1 MEHMQKKKAVY
12 FGMDAL
18 QGCLEL
24 LTERG
29 YEIVQICT
37 MPDDEY
43 DRTAG
48 IQKYAREHQIPCEV
62 GKITPQKIQ
71 ELAAAGAELMV
82 SAGYSWK
89 IPVCPKAR
97 QINIHPAYLPE
108 GRGSWPMPTAILRGR
123 ASGVTIHKLNER
135 FDEGDILLQ
144 ESIEIREQD
153 NLETLMERIREVAVR
168 LLGQFL
174 DYPKEL
180 WETARAQGKGEYW
193 EEPGDDERTFCVGA
207 PPEQVSRLLRA
218 FYGYGCLCHVDSV
231 PLEIVKGSVVKEG
244 GRIKGASLV
253 LPLAKGQV
261 VCDEWRLAFRRI
273 RLEDKEAMERIR
285 GRYHPELSD
294 YNFVLLYC
302 WQETMELSVYL
313 EEDFYV
319 VKSRDYFF
327 FPVGSKERTKE
338 FIDGLLALGIS
349 PVFRFCD
356 RQMRA
361 FAESVYFGRIVCEEA
376 EEDEDYVLD
385 NRVIRE
391 LPGKSFATRRKEF
404 SHFSRLD
411 PEPTV
416 ELITEE
422 NIGYLQEISAQVSGA
437 DEAAE
442 ACAIRHFF
450 ELELIGILVRRGGK
464 YVGFSI
470 CSEKEEETMQGHF
483 MKCTGTEKG
492 SKFYLMK
499 SCLDAFSDRYAHTN
513 IEDDMGNEGLRKY
526 KRSLK
531 PEIIPS
537 YTISMKREAEFDL

>member
-1 MEHMQKKKAVY
+1 MEHMKKKRAVY

-37 MPDDEY
+37 MPDDSY
-43 DRTAG
+43 DRTVG
-48 IQKYAREHQIPCEV
+48 IQNYAREHQIPCEL
-62 GKITPQKIQ
+62 GKVTPQKIQ

-82 SAGYSWK
+82 SAGYAWK
-89 IPVCPKAR
+89 IPVCQKVR

-108 GRGSWPMPTAILRGR
+108 GRGSWPMPAAILRGR
-123 ASGVTIHKLNER
+123 ASGVTIHKLDER

-144 ESIEIREQD
+144 EPIEIREQD
-153 NLETLMERIREVAVR
+153 NLETLMEGIREMAVR
-168 LLGQFL
+168 LLGEFL
-174 DYPKEL
+174 DHPEEL
-180 WETARAQGKGEYW
+180 WENARPQGNGEYW
-193 EEPGDDERTFCVGA
+193 EEPGDDERTFCIGET
-207 PPEQVSRLLRA
+207 PERVSRLLRA
-218 FYGYGCLCHVDSV
+218 FYGYGCLCRVGSV
-231 PLEIVKGSVVKEG
+231 LLEIVRGSVVKEG
-244 GRIKGASLV
+244 DEVKGASLM
-253 LPLAKGQV
+253 LPLAEGQV
-261 VCDEWRLAFRRI
+261 VCHEWQLAFRRI

-285 GRYHPELSD
+285 GRYQPELSD
-294 YNFVLLYC
+294 YTFVLLYC

-361 FAESVYFGRIVCEEA
+361 FAESAYFGRIVCEEA
-376 EEDEDYVLD
+376 EGDGDYVLD

-391 LPGKSFATRRKEF
+391 LPGKGFATRRKEF
-404 SHFSRLD
+404 SHFSRL
-411 PEPTV
+411 EPKPLV
-416 ELITEE
+416 ERITEE
-422 NIGYLQEISAQVSGA
+422 NIGYLQELSAKVSGA
-437 DEAAE
+437 DAAAE
-442 ACAIRHFF
+442 ARAVRHYF
-450 ELELIGILVRRGGK
+450 ELGLIGILVRRGGE

-470 CSEKEEETMQGHF
+470 CSEKEKGTMQGHF
-483 MKCTGTEKG
+483 MKCIETEKG

-499 SCLDAFSDRYAHTN
+499 SCLDAFSDRYEHTN

-537 YTISMKREAEFDL
+537 YTISI